1 LKYSRILIIAP
12 ILFSAILL
20 AGCANWQVP
29 SEAPTEVE
37 TSPSTIPPATPT
49 LHQTSSPTPLITLVA
64 NYTPTPK
71 MITPAPS
78 EGTFID
84 QSINSPDGE
93 WTALPAFETLST
105 GYRVSLTITN
115 KDKSIVWTPVD
126 YQGDG
131 LGYSFP
137 KPKRWSADSRYF
149 YYLESAVVDGCGDFY
164 SIETN
169 WQRFDVQSGQVD
181 KFDLP
186 AGRGHMF
193 SPDES
198 TLAYIPETAP
208 TDLVLLE
215 VSTQTETRVAL
226 PITLEDG
233 QIPQAGGILWSPDG
247 DQIILA
253 AANGNICETKQLEF
267 YLISIN
273 ISDLEVAT
281 LYQGKDFIRSLAWG
295 TNGKVRV
302 MDWNSKS
309 WWIDSTSGEITTA
322 P

>member
-1 LKYSRILIIAP
+1 LKP
-12 ILFSAILL
+12 NGLFKALTL
-20 AGCANWQVP
+20 VLFTVGLVGCSNPPPVP
-29 SEAPTEVE
+29 G
-37 TSPSTIPPATPT
+37 PPAIGEPTNTSVPVSNQPSLPTNATTP
-49 LHQTSSPTPLITLVA
+49 QITLVA
-64 NYTPTPK
+64 KYTPTPRL
-71 MITPAPS
+71 ITPAPS

-208 TDLVLLE
+208 TNLVLLE

-267 YLISIN
+267 YLITIQ
-273 ISDLEVAT
+273 ISDLEVET
-281 LYQGKDFIRSLAWG
+281 LYQSKDFIRPLAWG
-295 TNGKVRV
+295 ANDKMRV